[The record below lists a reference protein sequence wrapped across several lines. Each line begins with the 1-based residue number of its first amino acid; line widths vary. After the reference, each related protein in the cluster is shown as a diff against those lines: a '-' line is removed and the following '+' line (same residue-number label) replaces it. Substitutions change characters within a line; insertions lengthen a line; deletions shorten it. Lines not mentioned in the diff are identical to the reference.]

1 MKGEGSKMSKNQMKK
16 LAKQQKLKD
25 TRKEW
30 REKEKAK
37 KKAKKRL
44 LKGISHLLYTY
55 PSFSQLLEQGIT
67 VKKKKKRFI
76 EDHEYPTI
84 VLLIG
89 PIFDATLNI

>member
-1 MKGEGSKMSKNQMKK
+1 MSKNQMKK

-44 LKGISHLLYTY
+44 LKGISHLLCLPQFLTTIRT
-55 PSFSQLLEQGIT
+55 GNHR
-67 VKKKKKRFI
+67 KKEKKAGYRGSRI
-76 EDHEYPTI
+76 SYDRIADWSY
-84 VLLIG
+84 L
-89 PIFDATLNI
+89 